1 SIHGWRPSDWQPP
14 SPSLQATINPA
25 HCHRLKLPHVTVRV
39 ENSTWVQETIIEG
52 VHACHPCPLSC
63 AFTRARPLA
72 THPDAL
78 LFEGV
83 LPPSP
88 SKPAHPLHV
97 YMNLEAHPWGEPPA
111 GTDGEG
117 EKAGTGEKGKDGK
130 VGEGGEGS
138 DRVGARAGV
147 DVFVGYGANAT
158 VQATYAGHLF
168 HWDRQRYIADNKR
181 TDVPV
186 FHAVSNFVPWR
197 DALVKELMKHV
208 PMHSFGACRSTTA
221 QHGSELQL
229 YPHCAHTYGAQER
242 WQHHTHCVQ
251 SHYLFSL
258 AIENTRA
265 PGYVTEK
272 FFYPLEAGTVPI
284 YIGAP
289 DIAAF
294 APPDSYIDAS
304 GLSPADLGAMVRR
317 IAADPLEYM
326 GYHAWRR
333 LLPALSLPHPSS
345 TAPGVAAAGV
355 ECMATTRERAR
366 CLSTRCPAACAS
378 TSASWAAHTTHALDA
393 ALHASRHTAC
403 VYVDGMLMLG

>member
-1 SIHGWRPSDWQPP
+1 
-14 SPSLQATINPA
+14 
-25 HCHRLKLPHVTVRV
+25 
-39 ENSTWVQETIIEG
+39 
-52 VHACHPCPLSC
+52 
-63 AFTRARPLA
+63 
-72 THPDAL
+72 
-78 LFEGV
+78 
-83 LPPSP
+83 
-88 SKPAHPLHV
+88 
-97 YMNLEAHPWGEPPA
+97 
-111 GTDGEG
+111 
-117 EKAGTGEKGKDGK
+117 
-130 VGEGGEGS
+130 
-138 DRVGARAGV
+138 
-147 DVFVGYGANAT
+147 
-158 VQATYAGHLF
+158 
-168 HWDRQRYIADNKR
+168 
-181 TDVPV
+181 DVPV

-242 WQHHTHCVQ
+242 WHHHTHCVQ

-304 GLSPADLGAMVRR
+304 GLSPAELGTMVKR

-333 LLPALSLPHPSS
+333 C
-345 TAPGVAAAGV
+345 GVYGNYS
-355 ECMATTRERAR
+355 RAR
-366 CLSTRCPAACAS
+366 QMSLDTLPCRLCEHISLMGG
-378 TSASWAAHTTHALDA
+378 TH
-393 ALHASRHTAC
+393 HPRP
-403 VYVDGMLMLG
+403 

>member
-1 SIHGWRPSDWQPP
+1 SIHDWRPSDWQPP
-14 SPSLQATINPA
+14 SPSLQAPINPA
-25 HCHRLKLPHVTVRV
+25 HCHRLNLPHVTVRV
-39 ENSTWVQETIIEG
+39 ENSTWVHETIIEG
-52 VHACHPCPLSC
+52 VHACHPCALSC

-83 LPPSP
+83 LPPAP
-88 SKPAHPLHV
+88 SKPGHPLHV
-97 YMNLEAHPWGEPPA
+97 YMNLEAHPWGEPAP
-111 GTDGEG
+111 GDGGEG
-117 EKAGTGEKGKDGK
+117 EKGETGKEGNGGAADG
-130 VGEGGEGS
+130 
-138 DRVGARAGV
+138 VGARAGV
-147 DVFVGYGANAT
+147 DVFVGFTSAAVPCPTPPPNLPH
-158 VQATYAGHLF
+158 VHHLAPSPLSPTPF
-168 HWDRQRYIADNKR
+168 NPLAPFPSSPPCTTHQ
-181 TDVPV
+181 DVPV
-186 FHAVSNFVPWR
+186 FHAASNFVAWR
-197 DALVKELMKHV
+197 DALVKALMKHV

-221 QHGSELQL
+221 LHGTELQL

-304 GLSPADLGAMVRR
+304 GLSPAELGAMVKR

-326 GYHAWRR
+326 GYHAWR
-333 LLPALSLPHPSS
+333 SS
-345 TAPGVAAAGV
+345 FLAPFVFPLKTAPLPLTPTLIFWSNVPGVVAAGV
-355 ECMATTRERAR
+355 ECMLTLILRA
-366 CLSTRCPAACAS
+366 
-378 TSASWAAHTTHALDA
+378 TSAAGTFVKLQG
-393 ALHASRHTAC
+393 C
-403 VYVDGMLMLG
+403 VVVTMR